1 MNIERI
7 IISGGGT
14 GGHVFPALAIAGE
27 IRKRVPDSEILFV
40 GAADRME
47 MEKVPAAG
55 YKIIG
60 LPVMGLPRKAG
71 ISMLK
76 FVVRLLR
83 SYRQARKIITQFRPQ
98 IVIGV
103 GGFASGPLL
112 QAAAGKGIPYLIQEQ
127 NSYAGITNKM
137 LSKNAEAVCVAFDG
151 MEKYF
156 PPDKIILIGN
166 PVREDLI
173 SHQSGKDEAISFFKI
188 KEGKKVILIMGG
200 SLGARSLN
208 DAVINN
214 LDKIA
219 ESRKVEFIWQTGS
232 IYFRD
237 IISLLKDKTPENLYI
252 LEFISRMDLAYE
264 LAGVVV
270 SRAGAGAIAELSI
283 AGKPAIFVPSPNV
296 AEDHQTRNA
305 MALVDKKAA
314 RMIPDKEIGEKLVPE
329 AINLINDPEEC
340 RRMSEKIR
348 ILARP
353 DATRHIVDE
362 AEKILEKWKAL
373 KT

>member
-173 SHQSGKDEAISFFKI
+173 SNQSGKDEAISFFKI